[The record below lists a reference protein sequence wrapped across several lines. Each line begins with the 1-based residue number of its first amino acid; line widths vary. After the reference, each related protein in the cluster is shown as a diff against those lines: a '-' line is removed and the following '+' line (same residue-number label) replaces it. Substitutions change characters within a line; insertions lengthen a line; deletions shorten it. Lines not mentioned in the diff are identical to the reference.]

1 MSDMNALISQYDV
14 RPGQVYLSGAHVI
27 TAQVGPFGVPY
38 WGTGLAI
45 QTTKVA
51 LYSAPEP
58 YRNDIQYR
66 VAQQT
71 YTTPVMGTGQAPT
84 SGVYTGVVDD
94 CH

>member
-1 MSDMNALISQYDV
+1 MDINQLLAQYNL
-14 RPGQVYLSGAHVI
+14 RAGAPYLSGAHTM

-38 WGTGLAI
+38 WALGLTV

-58 YRNDIQYR
+58 FKADVQFRIANQI
-66 VAQQT
+66 VSN
-71 YTTPVMGTGQAPT
+71 PVSSFGQAPT

-94 CH
+94 CR